1 MLKLLL
7 GAALAA
13 LSLGASEPAAEAEL
27 AAIAIVR
34 CGPAVGTAFAV
45 APGRIVTAAHV
56 AANGPCAIPGR
67 HPGAPLIPAPVL
79 RQDRRLD
86 IAELRADLPGAPLPI
101 ACTGLRPGQMFRAI
115 GYAGGLRRLTSPL
128 FATRNRDSASAGL
141 VVLLGRVERG
151 MSGGPV
157 LDQPGRVAGIVN
169 RHSPARS
176 RSLEETFL
184 CRP

>member
-13 LSLGASEPAAEAEL
+13 LSLGASAPSAETDF

-34 CGPAVGTAFAV
+34 CGPPVGTAFAI

-67 HPGAPLIPAPVL
+67 HPGAPPVPAPVL
-79 RQDRRLD
+79 RQDGRLD
-86 IAELRADLPGAPLPI
+86 IAELAGALPGAPLPI
-101 ACTGLRPGQMFRAI
+101 ACTGLGPGQMFRAI
-115 GYAGGLRRLTSPL
+115 GHAGGVRRMTSPL
-128 FATRNRDSASAGL
+128 FATRNRDPASAGL
-141 VVLLGRVERG
+141 VVLLGQVERG

-157 LDQPGRVAGIVN
+157 IDAAGRVAGIIN